1 MRMPTPIPTPALV
14 DTGRPQTKKKGSN
27 ELKRQFRRF
36 GPRIFFSS
44 IFTDYFFY
52 IRFDDDEQ
60 PSQWP
65 QWPPPNHKWAAMPMK
80 RPK

>member
-44 IFTDYFFY
+44 IFTDYFFC
-52 IRFDDDEQ
+52 IRFDDDKQ